1 VDNDNKT
8 RVFVLCRCFLVSFC
22 YFFSGK
28 FSEKMS
34 LALVRVEFEIVCS
47 VSDLCS

>member
-1 VDNDNKT
+1 MITK
-8 RVFVLCRCFLVSFC
+8 RVLSFFVVVFWFLFAIFVV
-22 YFFSGK
+22 GK